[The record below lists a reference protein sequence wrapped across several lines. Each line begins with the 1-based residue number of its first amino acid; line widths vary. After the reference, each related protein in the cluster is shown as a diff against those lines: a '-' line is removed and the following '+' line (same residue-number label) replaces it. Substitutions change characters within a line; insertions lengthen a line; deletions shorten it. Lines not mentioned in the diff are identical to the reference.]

1 MAVKGR
7 NKVSPEFNM
16 SSMTDIVF
24 LLLVFFIIASTMISP
39 NGVDVLLPKGST
51 RTTKKNQVSV
61 SITKDVKYFVGQ
73 REVTFEQLERTL
85 QSMLEGE
92 EKPGFLL
99 RPEETVDV
107 QYVVAV
113 MEIANRNKYQ
123 MVLAT
128 RGK

>member
-39 NGVDVLLPKGST
+39 NGVEVLLPKGSSK
-51 RTTKKNQVSV
+51 TTKKNQVSV
-61 SITKDVKYFVGQ
+61 TIDENVKYFIGQ
-73 REVTFEQLERTL
+73 REVKFDQLERGL
-85 QSMLEGE
+85 QAELQGE
-92 EKPGFLL
+92 EKPSFLL
-99 RPEETVDV
+99 RSEKTVDI

-123 MVLAT
+123 MVVAT
-128 RGK
+128 TTK

>member
-61 SITKDVKYFVGQ
+61 SITKGVKYYVGQ
-73 REVTFEQLERTL
+73 REVKFDQLERTL
-85 QSMLEGE
+85 QSMLAGE

-99 RPEETVDV
+99 RPEETVDI

>member
-73 REVTFEQLERTL
+73 REVQFDQLERTL

-99 RPEETVDV
+99 RPEETVDI

>member
-51 RTTKKNQVSV
+51 RTIKKNQVSV
-61 SITKDVKYFVGQ
+61 SITKDVKYYVGQ
-73 REVTFEQLERTL
+73 REVKFDQLERTL
-85 QSMLEGE
+85 QSMLSGE

-99 RPEETVDV
+99 RPEETVDI

>member
-39 NGVDVLLPKGST
+39 NGVEVLLPKGES

-61 SITKDVKYFVGQ
+61 TIDENVKYYIGK
-73 REVTFEQLERTL
+73 REVKFEQLERGL
-85 QSMLEGE
+85 QAELQGE
-92 EKPGFLL
+92 EKPSFLL
-99 RPEETVDV
+99 RSEKSVDI

-123 MVLAT
+123 MVVAT
-128 RGK
+128 TTK

>member
-61 SITKDVKYFVGQ
+61 SITKDLKYYVGQ
-73 REVTFEQLERTL
+73 REVQFDQLERTL

-99 RPEETVDV
+99 RPEETVAV
-107 QYVVAV
+107 QYVVSV

>member
-73 REVTFEQLERTL
+73 REVKFEQLERTL

-128 RGK
+128 RAK

>member
-61 SITKDVKYFVGQ
+61 SITKDVKYYVGQ
-73 REVTFEQLERTL
+73 REVQFDQLERTL
-85 QSMLEGE
+85 QSMLSSE

-99 RPEETVDV
+99 RPEETVDI

-128 RGK
+128 RGN

>member
-73 REVTFEQLERTL
+73 REVKFEQLERTL
-85 QSMLEGE
+85 QSMLQGE

-128 RGK
+128 RGN

>member
-73 REVTFEQLERTL
+73 REVSFDQLERTL
-85 QSMLEGE
+85 QSMLSGE

-128 RGK
+128 RAK

>member
-73 REVTFEQLERTL
+73 REVKFDQLERTL

-128 RGK
+128 RAK

>member
-61 SITKDVKYFVGQ
+61 SITKDVRYFVGQ
-73 REVTFEQLERTL
+73 REVKFDQLERTL
-85 QSMLEGE
+85 QSMLQGE

-128 RGK
+128 RGN

>member
-1 MAVKGR
+1 MSVKGR

-61 SITKDVKYFVGQ
+61 SITKDLKYYVGQ
-73 REVTFEQLERTL
+73 REVQFDQLERTL

-107 QYVVAV
+107 QYVVSV

>member
-73 REVTFEQLERTL
+73 REVQFEQLERTL

-99 RPEETVDV
+99 RPEETVDI

-128 RGK
+128 RGN

>member
-61 SITKDVKYFVGQ
+61 SITKDVKYYVGQ
-73 REVTFEQLERTL
+73 REVKFDQLERTL

-99 RPEETVDV
+99 RPEETVDI

>member
-51 RTTKKNQVSV
+51 RTVKKNQVSV

-73 REVTFEQLERTL
+73 REVQFEQLERTL

-128 RGK
+128 RGN

>member
-73 REVTFEQLERTL
+73 REVQFEQLERTL

-99 RPEETVDV
+99 RPEETVDI

>member
-61 SITKDVKYFVGQ
+61 SITKDVKYYVGQ
-73 REVTFEQLERTL
+73 REVKFEQLERTL

-128 RGK
+128 RGN